1 MDANNFNK
9 FKNPLNSNF
18 TFKVQN
24 KNMTFN
30 TPNKMSLGF
39 NSVNNLRESSLK
51 VNNITNNINNNTHLE
66 NSINS
71 FNINKPKEEE
81 IFKSNNFSSREIID
95 ESGRNIIQTE
105 MRNKG
110 SNW

>member
-1 MDANNFNK
+1 MDINNFNK
-9 FKNPLNSNF
+9 FKNPLNNNF
-18 TFKVQN
+18 SFKVQN
-24 KNMTFN
+24 KNMN
-30 TPNKMSLGF
+30 LSSNKVSLGF
-39 NSVNNLRESSLK
+39 NTVNNLRNNSFNSSLGGK
-51 VNNITNNINNNTHLE
+51 EHLE

-81 IFKSNNFSSREIID
+81 IFKGNNFSSREIID

>member
-51 VNNITNNINNNTHLE
+51 VNNINNNTHLE

-71 FNINKPKEEE
+71 FNITKPKEEE
-81 IFKSNNFSSREIID
+81 IFKSNHF
-95 ESGRNIIQTE
+95 GRNIIQTE